1 MAQKGIGLGFV
12 GIGFDDRSS
21 FHWFK
26 AANVLERSYR
36 ALLREAQAGQKR
48 WRDLAPAPEGGT
60 GEIPRRANRSYWSAM
75 ERLEMIRPAAMLA
88 GMSIECT
95 LKGIIAIHQSPPKR
109 GHPLL
114 KLAADA
120 KVSLAP
126 EHAATLT
133 ELESMIQLGRYY
145 MKTDGT
151 ARFDLSSSRID
162 ALLRAVS
169 DHANSLVP

>member
-1 MAQKGIGLGFV
+1 MGETNSLVRVMCERPRIDSFMPPVGTNVMAQKGIGLGFV

-95 LKGIIAIHQSPPKR
+95 LKGIIAIHQSPPKTSFATGVR
-109 GHPLL
+109 WRQMRPL
-114 KLAADA
+114 
-120 KVSLAP
+120 
-126 EHAATLT
+126 H
-133 ELESMIQLGRYY
+133 
-145 MKTDGT
+145 
-151 ARFDLSSSRID
+151 LSRCMTSP
-162 ALLRAVS
+162 ALYLRQ
-169 DHANSLVP
+169 P